1 MRRVAAQLPYIPRAA
16 GLVWAAA
23 KPWTIGW
30 IVLLVVQGLLPVAT
44 VHLTK
49 LLVDSLVEVVQE
61 GGDYRPT
68 LIVAALMAGVLM
80 LAEVLR
86 GANGWV
92 RTAQSELVQDH
103 IQSLIHD
110 KSTTVDLAFYDWPEF
125 YDHLHRARQDASY
138 RPIAMIESL
147 GGLLQN
153 GITLVAMAAVLLR
166 FGIWVPAVLIVST
179 LPAFFVVLRHAVR
192 QHEWRRRR
200 TADERLA
207 WYQDWLLTSRE
218 TAAELRLFGLGEHF
232 RSAYQALRRLLR
244 TEQVQLAKQQGLGEL
259 GAGVL
264 GLIVMGGATIWMVW
278 QAIRGRLTLGDLA
291 LFYQA
296 FHLGLRLMRSLL
308 ESASQLY
315 ANILFLGNLFEF
327 LALEPLVV
335 DPAHPK
341 PAPSPLREGIR
352 FHKVSFRY
360 PGSERDVL
368 RDFSLI
374 VPAGQLAAIVGPNGT
389 GKSTLLRLLCRFY
402 DPDGGR
408 IELDGADLRDL
419 RLNELRRL
427 ISAMFQ
433 EPVHY
438 NATAE
443 ENIALGDWRADR
455 DGKVA
460 AAAAAAGADQIIRR
474 LPRGYE
480 NLLGKW
486 FVDGAELSVGE
497 WQRVALARTYYREAP
512 IIVLDE
518 PTSAMDPWAE
528 MEWMGRFRL
537 LAAGRTA
544 LVMTHRL
551 TTAMLADV
559 IHVMRDG
566 RIVESGS
573 HDELLA
579 GGGTYAQAWAFRE
592 NT

>member
-166 FGIWVPAVLIVST
+166 FGIWVPAALIVST